1 MLRIFI
7 VFFAFMVANPLMA
20 DDPSGNGRWIDR
32 KAEGWFWYKSPPE
45 TEQPIEEKAP
55 EVTPP
60 LLPTNPMAKQAP
72 EPPAPLSSAWIRQNL
87 QKYLD
92 AAVDNPSPE
101 NVSAFL
107 YIQKYAMDKSFAFM
121 DASQEVTLGNS
132 ALDEISRRPTATF
145 ANRKLDEEATANVK
159 QTIQKVSS
167 NAGLFLFIDGSDSS
181 NAQRD
186 VLSMLQRSYRFDAVT
201 IAAADISDDQITKD
215 VRKDSGHAQQM
226 GITSL
231 PAIVLIRGDGVFDV
245 ISQAPVSYSDL
256 QKRILVGAKRLGI
269 ITEDEF
275 NYTRP
280 ITNITKSL
288 VSIPEQQS
296 SNASTVPIPA
306 SEIVKAFNGGF

>member
-1 MLRIFI
+1 MFRIFL
-7 VFFAFMVANPLMA
+7 VFLSFMVSNPLMA
-20 DDPSGNGRWIDR
+20 DDSSGTGRWMDR
-32 KAEGWFWYKSPPE
+32 KAEGWFWYKSAPE
-45 TEQPIEEKAP
+45 PEEPIEEKVP
-55 EVTPP
+55 DVTPP
-60 LLPTNPMAKQAP
+60 LLPPAPLAKQEQ
-72 EPPAPLSSAWIRQNL
+72 EPSAPLSSAWIRQNL

-101 NVSAFL
+101 NVAAFL

-132 ALDEISRRPTATF
+132 DLDEISRRPTATF

-159 QTIQKVSS
+159 HTIHKISS
-167 NAGLFLFIDGSDSS
+167 NAGLFLFIDGSESS

-186 VLSMLQRSYRFDAVT
+186 VLNMLQRSYNFDSVT
-201 IAAADISDDQITKD
+201 IAAADIPDVQITKD
-215 VRKDSGHAQQM
+215 VRRDSGHAQQM

-245 ISQAPVSYSDL
+245 VSQAPVSYSDL

-280 ITNITKSL
+280 ITNITKAL
-288 VSIPEQQS
+288 VSLPEPQS
-296 SNASTVPIPA
+296 SNASNLPIPA
-306 SEIVKAFNGGF
+306 SEIVKAFNGGS